1 MVDKRSKSL
10 PEGYIC
16 KACGSSEHSIHD
28 CSNKIT
34 SKKQKVSNNN
44 NNEVASSLTS
54 EHIKEEIT
62 QTKKSSS
69 SVAPTES
76 SHIEKYSSKKAYV
89 SGLPF
94 HITKLKLK
102 EILENASC
110 DVAHITLSC
119 FTDNPSKCKGVAFV
133 TFRDEESVQKAIELT
148 GTEMEGKVLKV
159 EAFKSDLSTTSISK
173 TSDKPQGTSNKLA
186 DNKRCYRCGGKHD
199 AKTCTNARICY
210 RCKSADHL
218 SFDCPQ
224 KKPVA
229 NPRKKV
235 FNDNEV

>member
-1 MVDKRSKSL
+1 MADKRSKPL

-28 CSNKIT
+28 CPSKV
-34 SKKQKVSNNN
+34 SAKKQKVNNN
-44 NNEVASSLTS
+44 ASSNDDENITELKK
-54 EHIKEEIT
+54 KEPPT
-62 QTKKSSS
+62 KSSS
-69 SVAPTES
+69 TAEAVES
-76 SHIEKYSSKKAYV
+76 SHIDKYSSKKAYV

-94 HITKLKLK
+94 HITKPKLK

-110 DVAHITLSC
+110 DVAFITLSC
-119 FTDNPSKCKGVAFV
+119 FADNPSKCKGVAFV

-148 GTEMEGKVLKV
+148 GTEMEGKTLKI
-159 EAFKSDLSTTSISK
+159 EAFRSDLSTSVAKSSSTA
-173 TSDKPQGTSNKLA
+173 LA
-186 DNKRCYRCGGKHD
+186 ESPVGKVDNKRCYRCGGKHD

-224 KKPVA
+224 KKPPV

-235 FNDNEV
+235 FSENEA